1 MTCPHRRAR
10 ISLTLSHETEKH
22 CADCGAELPVT
33 EADRDVAE
41 YVGDIIV
48 EQWTLKDEYEQDDAA
63 VAAISGRGQPPA
75 FRQEHA

>member
-10 ISLTLSHETEKH
+10 ISLTLGHAVEKQ

-41 YVGDIIV
+41 YVGDVIV
-48 EQWTLKDEYEQDDAA
+48 EQWTLKDTYEQDDAA
-63 VAAISGRGQPPA
+63 VARLID
-75 FRQEHA
+75 

>member
-10 ISLTLSHETEKH
+10 ISLTLGHAVEKQ

-48 EQWTLKDEYEQDDAA
+48 ERT
-63 VAAISGRGQPPA
+63 
-75 FRQEHA
+75 